1 MSTLLRKLR
10 LSVLLLLLLLIM
22 LLAAAAGGAI
32 VISGIYNVAAT
43 EQHTALVNQFLEFA
57 MRRSVKLRSH
67 SVDVPELANEERQR
81 NGLRLY
87 RASCLQCHGAP
98 GVAPEPFAAGMTP
111 APANLVDTA
120 RHWKPQEI
128 YWVVRQGTKMTGMP
142 AWEYR
147 LTDAEIWDVVAFV
160 MYLPRMSTKDYAQ
173 WNESIPVRRKD
184 GAVVAVADKPGDP
197 EAGRR
202 AMGQYL
208 CATCHQIPGVVGA
221 NKHVGPPLNGMATRR
236 YIGGVI
242 PNTPDMMVRW
252 LQDPKQ
258 FDPLSAMPA
267 LGITDKDARDM
278 AAYLYT
284 LDDVE

>member
-1 MSTLLRKLR
+1 MKIRLRTLG
-10 LSVLLLLLLLIM
+10 VLALLG
-22 LLAAAAGGAI
+22 AASGGA
-32 VISGIYNVAAT
+32 VVATGVYNIAAT
-43 EQHTALVNQFLEFA
+43 EPHTAMVNHLLEFA
-57 MRRSVKLRSH
+57 MRRSVKLRSQ
-67 SVDVPELANEERQR
+67 SIEVPDLADQHRQQ
-81 NGLRLY
+81 NGLRIY
-87 RASCLQCHGAP
+87 RVSCLQCHGAP
-98 GVAPEPFAAGMTP
+98 GVAPEAFAAGMTP
-111 APANLVDTA
+111 PPANLVDTA
-120 RHWKPQEI
+120 RNWHAREI

-147 LTDAEIWDVVAFV
+147 LSDAQIWDVVAFV
-160 MYLPRMSTKDYAQ
+160 MRMPQLSPLDFAQ
-173 WNESIPVRRKD
+173 WSAVAPALTSD
-184 GAVVAVADKPGDP
+184 APGAVAAVATQAGDP

-236 YIGGVI
+236 YIGGVV
-242 PNTPDMMVRW
+242 PNTPDTMVRW

-267 LGITDKDARDM
+267 LGVTDKDARDM
-278 AAYLYT
+278 AAYLLT